1 MFTQFFGNYL
11 INENIITTEQLIE
24 ALAKKNDTR
33 VKLGTLAINKGYM
46 TVEQVERIHQL
57 QKVKDKKIGDLAIE
71 EGYLTSEQVIE
82 LLSCQSPDYLALAQA
97 LLDIDAINK
106 EQFKNIITDYKEKFE
121 ILEKE
126 EGKIEKLAKLLELF
140 YELYDFSGLT
150 DEIISQYFILL
161 INNFIRFIGDDFV
174 FVSMTR
180 EKVSYSNNLFTQA
193 IKEKIN
199 IGSILT
205 LDDDALIGFAN
216 RFAKEKFDAIDEYVD
231 ASICDFL
238 NVHNGMFIVNLSNQ
252 YGIELT
258 LTQPEKKE
266 EIEEIEAIIIK
277 LEYPFGKIDF
287 IISK

>member
-11 INENIITTEQLIE
+11 INEEIITTQQLIE
-24 ALAKKNDTR
+24 ALSKKNETK

-46 TVEQVERIHQL
+46 TVDQVEKIHQL
-57 QKVKDKKIGDLAIE
+57 QKIKDKKIGDLAIE

-82 LLSCQSPDYLALAQA
+82 LLSSQSPDYLSLAQA
-97 LLDIDAINK
+97 LLDINAITK
-106 EQFKNIITDYKEKFE
+106 EQFKNIINEYKEKFE

-126 EGKIEKLAKLLELF
+126 EANIEKLAKLLELF
-140 YELYDFSGLT
+140 YEIYDFSGLT

-180 EKVSYSNNLFTQA
+180 EKVSSLNTIFTQD
-193 IKEKIN
+193 IREKIK
-199 IGSILT
+199 IGSILQ
-205 LDDDALIGFAN
+205 LDKDSLIGFAS
-216 RFAKEKFDAIDEYVD
+216 RFAEEEFNEVNEYVE
-231 ASICDFL
+231 ASVCDFL

-258 LTQPEKKE
+258 LTQPDKKE
-266 EIEEIEAIIIK
+266 KVEAEEAIIIK
-277 LEYPFGKIDF
+277 LEYPFGKVDF